1 MKSKSMSIPEKYI
14 PYVKRGYAGSGLLF
28 LAMMEEMA
36 EMSSQDEAREFA
48 KKVMRRTGFLAGQ
61 MMAKKMKKNDLA
73 GFAEGY
79 KQAFPNLEIL
89 EESEER
95 FSIRCDFCGA
105 YDVWKGVGLSDE
117 KISELAEVYCLRD
130 IAFAEAFNPG
140 IRLEFGARIM
150 KGERHCE
157 WNHTFNQPDE

>member
-1 MKSKSMSIPEKYI
+1 MKSEALKIPEEYL

-36 EMSSQDEAREFA
+36 ERSSQDVAQEFA
-48 KKVMRRTGFLAGQ
+48 AKVMRRAGGLAGRL
-61 MMAKKMKKNDLA
+61 MAKKLKRNDLV

-79 KQAFPNLEIL
+79 KQAFPNLEVL
-89 EESEER
+89 EESEEK

-105 YDVWKGVGLSDE
+105 NDVWRDLGLSDE
-117 KISELAEVYCLRD
+117 RISELADIYCLRD
-130 IAFAEAFNPG
+130 IAFAESFNPN
-140 IRLEFGARIM
+140 IKLEFGARIM

-157 WNHTFNQPDE
+157 WNHSFSQQAK